1 MYTNEEKLDMLLVY
15 GECGRNAV
23 RAVQRYGELYPDRQL
38 PSRQLF
44 ACMCTKL
51 LESGSWNTKQRTR
64 QKTATDEKHE
74 EVILALTQCN
84 PHASSRHVAQECGV
98 SHMSVLRI
106 LRRNK
111 FHPYHLSLHQAL
123 GGRDFERRME
133 FCRFALQQL
142 KDDPFFKRVLFTDEA
157 TFTNHGNVNL
167 RNMHYWALENP
178 HWIRQVQHQK
188 PWSVNVWCGI
198 VGNFIVGPYF
208 IPDMLNGIMY
218 EHFLRNVL
226 PTLLEEIP
234 LDTRQCM
241 WFQHD
246 GCPAHSSRVA
256 TEVLNEKFLN
266 CWIGR
271 RAEVKWPARSPDLTP
286 LDFFLWGQSK

>member
-1 MYTNEEKLDMLLVY
+1 M
-15 GECGRNAV
+15 
-23 RAVQRYGELYPDRQL
+23 
-38 PSRQLF
+38 
-44 ACMCTKL
+44 
-51 LESGSWNTKQRTR
+51 
-64 QKTATDEKHE
+64 
-74 EVILALTQCN
+74 
-84 PHASSRHVAQECGV
+84 
-98 SHMSVLRI
+98 
-106 LRRNK
+106 
-111 FHPYHLSLHQAL
+111 
-123 GGRDFERRME
+123 
-133 FCRFALQQL
+133 
-142 KDDPFFKRVLFTDEA
+142 LFTDEA

-271 RAEVKWPARSPDLTP
+271 RAEVKWPARSPDFTP
-286 LDFFLWGQSK
+286 LDFFLWGAVKNKVYAEVPTTPEDMKRRITEALSSISSDTLTSVHLSFERRLQMCIAADGQHFEHMLK